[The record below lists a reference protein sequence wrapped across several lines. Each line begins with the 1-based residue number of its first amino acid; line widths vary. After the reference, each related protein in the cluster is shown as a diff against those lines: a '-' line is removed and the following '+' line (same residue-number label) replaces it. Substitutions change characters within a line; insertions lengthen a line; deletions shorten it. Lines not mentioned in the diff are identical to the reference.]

1 MVTLNSTM
9 ADTLFGNS
17 TSIGS
22 GSFLSASNFGDL
34 AMMRSGVY
42 GKLMKSYVSQI
53 TEDADISET
62 SEGKKTN
69 ADAFKNS
76 VSEKM
81 QQLRSPKTAAAESES
96 NKALSDI
103 KSASKNLETAAN
115 DLMEI
120 DFETSTRDEV
130 YDAVKKFV
138 SSYNSVVQ
146 SAAKTDNVSVTK
158 SVQWMTDDMKAH
170 EKMLAKVGI
179 SVGKDGT
186 LSLDEEKFKAAN
198 QSDIEFE
205 LGKNSSIVSKS
216 AYRATGLYNLAA
228 NQISF
233 GSGNSFYSSSGVL
246 K

>member
-9 ADTLFGNS
+9 ADTLFGS
-17 TSIGS
+17 SKSIGG
-22 GSFLSASNFGDL
+22 GSFLSSSNFGDL

-53 TEDADISET
+53 TDDADVSET
-62 SEGKKTN
+62 STSKKAKT
-69 ADAFKNS
+69 DTFKNS

-81 QQLRSPKTAAAESES
+81 DQLRSPKPVTAESENNKVLS
-96 NKALSDI
+96 NI
-103 KSASKNLETAAN
+103 KSAAKSMETAAN
-115 DLMEI
+115 DLMGM
-120 DFETSTRDEV
+120 DFETSTRDEL
-130 YDAVKKFV
+130 YDAAKKFV

-146 SAAKTDNVSVTK
+146 NAAKTDNVSVTK
-158 SVQWMTDDMKAH
+158 SVQWMKDDTKAH

-205 LGKNSSIVSKS
+205 LGKNSSVVSKS

-233 GSGNSFYSSSGVL
+233 SSGNSFYSSSGVL